1 MKSIKLYQECLERRK
16 IVFGE
21 NHPDNLGIMFNIA
34 VNYAMIDKVDEAERL
49 LEDCYDRSCVV
60 LGREHP
66 DTLHCAEML
75 NSIHS

>member
-21 NHPDNLGIMFNIA
+21 NHPDNLGIMFNLG

-49 LEDCYDRSCVV
+49 LKDCYDRSCVV
-60 LGREHP
+60 LGKDHP
-66 DTLHCAEML
+66 DILECAEML
-75 NSIHS
+75 KTILS